1 MCIHSWVVI
10 SLSNNSLWPNRTV
23 GSCELVVVR
32 RALWVGCCGLVGV
45 GWSLVVLVGRCV
57 GWSLRVSR
65 CGSVAVDQSLLA
77 DCCGSVAVGMGRLLC
92 VGRCG
97 CVAVGTCFG
106 SIVASIGHSVSHVVG
121 LSLCWSVVVFWPL
134 WFCCSIRSLRFGCD
148 RSVNLSLWD
157 DCYELEDLRYFLQ
170 EIGWHQAGT

>member
-1 MCIHSWVVI
+1 MCIHNWVVI
-10 SLSNNSLWPNRTV
+10 SLSNTSPWPNRTV

-32 RALWVGCCGLVGV
+32 WALWV

-97 CVAVGTCFG
+97 CVAVGYLIWVDCC
-106 SIVASIGHSVSHVVG
+106 VDW
-121 LSLCWSVVVFWPL
+121 SLCVAHCGSVAVLVGCCILAAVVL
-134 WFCCSIRSLRFGCD
+134 L
-148 RSVNLSLWD
+148 
-157 DCYELEDLRYFLQ
+157 
-170 EIGWHQAGT
+170 